1 MSTAAAA
8 VSVTGLS
15 KRFERGDVLAL
26 DRIDLDV
33 QPGEFVSLIGPSGCG
48 KSTLLRII
56 GDLIQPSEGDVL
68 VNGKSAHRARL
79 DRDYGIVFQDA
90 VLYDWRTVAKNIALP
105 LEMAGWDRGR
115 RETRVR
121 EMLDLVELTG
131 FEKHHPWQLS
141 GGMQQRV
148 SIARAL
154 SFSPPLL
161 LMDEPFGALDEMT
174 RERMNNELLRIWQ
187 ETLSTVVFVTHSI
200 AESVFL
206 STRVVVMSARPGR
219 IAGDRRGRPA
229 AAARAGDA
237 RAPALR
243 RADHPGP
250 AAAPQGPRARRSG
263 RGRDAALRR
272 GGGAVSVVAPV
283 PRGTL
288 GARMGRGVVDW
299 IPAAVVLV
307 LGILVWEGLVRALD
321 VQRFL
326 LPAPSAILDTLWE
339 ERDLLWSAGIY
350 TFSEALGG
358 FVIGSTLGVI
368 SAIVLARFRGLGRAL
383 MPFAIAAN
391 AVPIIAFA
399 PITNQWFGP
408 LEKTS
413 KMAIAAI
420 LCFFP
425 VMVNVLRGL
434 TSVRPQSIELMRS
447 YASGELAIFRRVRL
461 PNSLPYLFSALKVAT
476 VLAMIGAVVGEYFLS
491 SQEALGFQIRNSAA
505 LFQFE
510 LAWAAITVASVLGI
524 LFYSAVALVE
534 RRALSWH
541 PSSRRE

>member
-1 MSTAAAA
+1 M
-8 VSVTGLS
+8 
-15 KRFERGDVLAL
+15 
-26 DRIDLDV
+26 
-33 QPGEFVSLIGPSGCG
+33 
-48 KSTLLRII
+48 
-56 GDLIQPSEGDVL
+56 
-68 VNGKSAHRARL
+68 
-79 DRDYGIVFQDA
+79 
-90 VLYDWRTVAKNIALP
+90 
-105 LEMAGWDRGR
+105 
-115 RETRVR
+115 
-121 EMLDLVELTG
+121 
-131 FEKHHPWQLS
+131 
-141 GGMQQRV
+141 
-148 SIARAL
+148 
-154 SFSPPLL
+154 
-161 LMDEPFGALDEMT
+161 
-174 RERMNNELLRIWQ
+174 
-187 ETLSTVVFVTHSI
+187 
-200 AESVFL
+200 
-206 STRVVVMSARPGR
+206 
-219 IAGDRRGRPA
+219 
-229 AAARAGDA
+229 
-237 RAPALR
+237 
-243 RADHPGP
+243 
-250 AAAPQGPRARRSG
+250 
-263 RGRDAALRR
+263 
-272 GGGAVSVVAPV
+272 SVVAPV
-283 PRGTL
+283 PRGTV

-299 IPAAVVLV
+299 IPAAAVLV
-307 LGILVWEGLVRALD
+307 LGILLWEGLVRALD

-339 ERDLLWSAGIY
+339 ERGLLWSAGIY

-358 FVIGSTLGVI
+358 WVIGSTLGVI

-420 LCFFP
+420 LVFFP

-447 YASGELAIFRRVRL
+447 YASGEFSIFRRVRL

-476 VLAMIGAVVGEYFLS
+476 VLAMIGAIVGEYFLS

>member
-1 MSTAAAA
+1 
-8 VSVTGLS
+8 
-15 KRFERGDVLAL
+15 
-26 DRIDLDV
+26 
-33 QPGEFVSLIGPSGCG
+33 
-48 KSTLLRII
+48 
-56 GDLIQPSEGDVL
+56 
-68 VNGKSAHRARL
+68 
-79 DRDYGIVFQDA
+79 
-90 VLYDWRTVAKNIALP
+90 
-105 LEMAGWDRGR
+105 
-115 RETRVR
+115 
-121 EMLDLVELTG
+121 
-131 FEKHHPWQLS
+131 
-141 GGMQQRV
+141 
-148 SIARAL
+148 
-154 SFSPPLL
+154 
-161 LMDEPFGALDEMT
+161 
-174 RERMNNELLRIWQ
+174 
-187 ETLSTVVFVTHSI
+187 
-200 AESVFL
+200 
-206 STRVVVMSARPGR
+206 
-219 IAGDRRGRPA
+219 
-229 AAARAGDA
+229 
-237 RAPALR
+237 
-243 RADHPGP
+243 
-250 AAAPQGPRARRSG
+250 
-263 RGRDAALRR
+263 
-272 GGGAVSVVAPV
+272 
-283 PRGTL
+283 
-288 GARMGRGVVDW
+288 MGRGVVDW
-299 IPAAVVLV
+299 IPAAAVLV
-307 LGILVWEGLVRALD
+307 LGILLWEGLVRALD

-326 LPAPSAILDTLWE
+326 LPAPSAIVDTLWD

-350 TFSEALGG
+350 TFSEAFGG
-358 FVIGSTLGVI
+358 WLIGSTLGVV

-420 LCFFP
+420 LVFFP

-447 YASGELAIFRRVRL
+447 YASGEFSIFRRVRF

-476 VLAMIGAVVGEYFLS
+476 VLAMIGAIVGEYFLS

>member
-1 MSTAAAA
+1 M
-8 VSVTGLS
+8 
-15 KRFERGDVLAL
+15 
-26 DRIDLDV
+26 
-33 QPGEFVSLIGPSGCG
+33 
-48 KSTLLRII
+48 
-56 GDLIQPSEGDVL
+56 
-68 VNGKSAHRARL
+68 
-79 DRDYGIVFQDA
+79 
-90 VLYDWRTVAKNIALP
+90 
-105 LEMAGWDRGR
+105 
-115 RETRVR
+115 
-121 EMLDLVELTG
+121 
-131 FEKHHPWQLS
+131 
-141 GGMQQRV
+141 
-148 SIARAL
+148 
-154 SFSPPLL
+154 
-161 LMDEPFGALDEMT
+161 
-174 RERMNNELLRIWQ
+174 
-187 ETLSTVVFVTHSI
+187 
-200 AESVFL
+200 
-206 STRVVVMSARPGR
+206 
-219 IAGDRRGRPA
+219 
-229 AAARAGDA
+229 
-237 RAPALR
+237 
-243 RADHPGP
+243 
-250 AAAPQGPRARRSG
+250 
-263 RGRDAALRR
+263 
-272 GGGAVSVVAPV
+272 SVVAPV
-283 PRGTL
+283 PRGTV

-299 IPAAVVLV
+299 IPAAAVLV
-307 LGILVWEGLVRALD
+307 LGILLWEGLVRALD

-358 FVIGSTLGVI
+358 WVIGSTLGVI

-420 LCFFP
+420 LVFFP
-425 VMVNVLRGL
+425 VMVNMLRGL

-447 YASGELAIFRRVRL
+447 YASGEFAIFRRVRL

-476 VLAMIGAVVGEYFLS
+476 VLAMIGAIVGEYFLS